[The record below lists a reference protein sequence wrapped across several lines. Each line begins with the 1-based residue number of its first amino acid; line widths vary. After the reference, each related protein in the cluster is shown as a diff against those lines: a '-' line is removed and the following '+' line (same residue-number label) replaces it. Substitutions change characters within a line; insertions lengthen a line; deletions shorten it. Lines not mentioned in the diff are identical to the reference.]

1 MFYDVETRMLIAR
14 EHVELLRAEAVAA
27 SKRRPEHEDD
37 DLVKRVRRLW
47 IPSIGSARPAPVR
60 TR

>member
-14 EHVELLRAEAVAA
+14 EHVELLRAEAAAA
-27 SKRRPEHEDD
+27 SKRRPEYEDD
-37 DLVKRVRRLW
+37 RVKRARRLW

>member
-14 EHVELLRAEAVAA
+14 EHVELLRAEAAAA
-27 SKRRPEHEDD
+27 SKQRPEQEDNP
-37 DLVKRVRRLW
+37 VKRSRRLW

>member
-14 EHVELLRAEAVAA
+14 EHVELLRSEAAAA
-27 SKRRPEHEDD
+27 SKRRPEQEDN
-37 DLVKRVRRLW
+37 LVKRSRRLW